1 MPKRPTIGKALL
13 CILVGLA
20 IVVSPLWAINL
31 HYDQIG
37 ARDEIIA
44 NQNTAIERLKE
55 VTPEWESIIGYTD
68 GMYTGDTYYR
78 TAELRERQ
86 RDRQSRNLMFSTF
99 WSLIVAIAAGY
110 YLGRMQS
117 KAGGKD

>member
-1 MPKRPTIGKALL
+1 MPKRPTIAKALL

-20 IVVSPLWAINL
+20 IIVSPLWAINL

-44 NQNTAIERLKE
+44 NRNTAIERLKE
-55 VTPEWESIIGYTD
+55 ITPEWKSIIGYTD

-86 RDRQSRNLMFSTF
+86 RDIQSRNLMFSMF

-110 YLGRMQS
+110 YLGQMQS
-117 KAGGKD
+117 KAAGKD